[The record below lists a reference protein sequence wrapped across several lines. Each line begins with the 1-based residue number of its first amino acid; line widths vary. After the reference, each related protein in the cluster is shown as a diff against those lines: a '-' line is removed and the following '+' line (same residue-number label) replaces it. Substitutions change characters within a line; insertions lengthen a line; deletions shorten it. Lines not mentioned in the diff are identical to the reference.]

1 MSETAVEAAAAF
13 EAEAGITPSVVNA
26 QENAPAAT
34 QKFYTEED
42 LAKVRSQE
50 KSKVYPEL
58 QSVKEELA
66 ALKREREEEAARKA
80 EQAAAEAASREAAQK
95 AKLEEELSAKDLL
108 KLKEQEWMDKLEQER
123 QERLASQAL
132 LEKERSFAELQAYK
146 QNLIETE
153 RENVMPQLLNFLRGN
168 TPEEL
173 QASMEDLKAQTAS
186 IVSDV
191 QATNQQLR
199 KDQRGVSVT
208 APSSGPLEINSENR
222 QFTAADIA
230 AMSVEDYAKNRSRLL
245 SPGAQGKTKGLF
257 G

>member
-34 QKFYTEED
+34 QKFYTEDD

-80 EQAAAEAASREAAQK
+80 EAAAAQAAEHEAKQK

-108 KLKEQEWMDKLEQER
+108 KLKEQEWNDQIAQVR
-123 QERLASQAL
+123 QEALAAQAL
-132 LEKERSFAELQAYK
+132 VEKERSYAELQAYK

-153 RENVMPQLLNFLRGN
+153 RDNVMPQMLGFLRGN

-186 IVSDV
+186 IVNDV
-191 QATNQQLR
+191 QAANQQTR
-199 KDQRGVSVT
+199 KEQRGVSVT